1 MTDREPLPSA
11 YATRTELREARA
23 RIVTTLFNNLVDNTK
38 KNHYSML
45 EYWLHDGCFL
55 TALGVHAHG
64 PRYALVTV
72 SKFEDNTVGVKMEV
86 NEKSATEYL
95 STNDYFGR
103 LENHNGLITLE
114 KTITDPHEMEVA
126 RTEMAYALRLAKIEG
141 LERSLA
147 RTEANLMLLAIS
159 PDAQLPEQDQRPLPM
174 EEDLEDRPVRARRS
188 RPVDYTGREREPMM

>member
-55 TALGVHAHG
+55 TALGIHAQG
-64 PRYALVTV
+64 PRYAVVTV
-72 SKFEDNTVGVKMEV
+72 TKFEDNTVGVKMEV
-86 NEKSATEYL
+86 NEKTATEYL
-95 STNDYFGR
+95 STNNYFGR

-114 KTITDPHEMEVA
+114 NTITDPHEMEVA

-147 RTEANLMLLAIS
+147 RTEANLMLLAVS
-159 PDAQLPEQDQRPLPM
+159 TDQAQLPEQDQAQLPEQDQAQLPM
-174 EEDLEDRPVRARRS
+174 EELED